1 MSSTNRSTRSKKDK
15 AEELQAA
22 KDELTARANSWAT
35 SAADAKIK
43 SDSSEDAKEK
53 QIVACLKFTQ
63 AFGDLP
69 EDFLLDKAGDLNEDA
84 VYVFEEAFWTAKAT
98 CKDDAEARWNRLP
111 KAKRVKTLAKTQ
123 KECTK
128 GIKDRKTEFQD
139 ALNYLD
145 VKGVVAFRDSLADA
159 PKGEMPIRWKTRAT
173 VWASIRDDF
182 NAESRN
188 KIIVGWGRDEDP
200 ATGKVLIHGPYPL
213 GPEYKDT
220 HGPVESRAGD
230 FAPPNVEAEPGQEF
244 EYAYYSMAVGNQSV
258 EFPVV
263 VGTVLSGETYLECG
277 ELLAEA
283 TFCGK
288 AWKAFRSHLTDEYRL
303 GHQQYVIRDQR
314 PAV

>member
-1 MSSTNRSTRSKKDK
+1 MANANRSTRSKKDK
-15 AEELQAA
+15 AEELKAA

-35 SAADAKIK
+35 SSADAKIK

-53 QIVACLKFTQ
+53 QIVACLGFTQ

-69 EDFLLDKAGDLNEDA
+69 KSFLVKKGKLNPDA

-145 VKGVVAFRDSLADA
+145 VKGVEAFRDSLADA
-159 PKGEMPIRWKTRAT
+159 PKGEMPIRWKARTK

-220 HGPVESRAGD
+220 HGPVESRADD
-230 FAPPNVEAEPGQEF
+230 FPPPNVEVEPGQEF
-244 EYAYYSMAVGNQSV
+244 EYANYSMAVGNESV

-277 ELLAEA
+277 KLLAEA
-283 TFCGK
+283 KFCGK
-288 AWKAFRSHLTDEYRL
+288 AWRCFRDHLTDEYRL
-303 GHQQYVIRDQR
+303 GHGQYVIRDQR